1 MKSFFLFLAALSIF
15 KSTVYPI
22 NLDKDR
28 MAADLDILKNEFNIS
43 YAPIFWKKELFQW
56 DLDVEIDKSKEKLYA
71 LDLKNL
77 KQYHQIIRDF
87 FGSLKDMHAAISFY
101 TTEYAALPFLI
112 QGTEDRYFVIWRN
125 EDWGYQNQQI
135 LNIGDEVLAFN
146 DQPLKEIVNE
156 ILAASYGGARE
167 DSFQR
172 LAELQLT
179 VRDAETLSSIPEGLV
194 KVTFKKK
201 ETGVTK
207 NIYLEWYYAEEKIIN
222 NYSSP
227 KFTSEKLGAHPFFHK
242 LRALPLN
249 EKWKSFEHQCSGQVL
264 GALKSFLPRLG
275 KVTWQS
281 HSSHFDAYIFQTPAG
296 KSVGYIRIPD
306 FEGDIYIYEEFR
318 SLINVMETRTHKLV
332 IDVMNNPG
340 GYAFYALAIASS
352 LTNKPL
358 ENLKERLLITQEDL
372 FFALNDA
379 KELEDVVSDKD
390 AEAVLGDDI
399 CGYPVNKRVVKDL
412 LKHTEFIKDQFSR
425 GNYFTDFGYLEGI
438 SQIHPD
444 PQGHYTK
451 PLVLLINSLSIS
463 CGDVLPALLQ
473 DNQRATIIGTHSAGA
488 GGYIVKRRYSNR
500 FAVGEMTLTGSMI
513 YRLNGLPLENLG
525 VQPDKE
531 YVFTPNDYKNKYTGF
546 VAFLQQV
553 LDN

>member
-1 MKSFFLFLAALSIF
+1 MKSFLVFLSIF
-15 KSTVYPI
+15 TASFH
-22 NLDKDR
+22 LFAFDKER
-28 MAADLDILKNEFNIS
+28 MAADLDIIQNEFAIS
-43 YAPIFWKKELFQW
+43 YAPTDWKKELFQW
-56 DLDVEIDKSKEKLYA
+56 DLNVEINKAKEKLYA
-71 LDLKNL
+71 CDLKNL
-77 KQYHQIIRDF
+77 KEYHQIIRNF
-87 FGSLKDMHAAISFY
+87 FSSLKDMHTAISFY

-112 QGTEDRYFVIWRN
+112 QGAEDRYFVTWRN
-125 EDWGYQNQQI
+125 EDWGYQNKQV

-146 DQPLKEIVNE
+146 DQPLREIVNE
-156 ILAASYGGARE
+156 ILAVSYGGACE
-167 DSFQR
+167 NSFQR

-194 KVTFKKK
+194 KVTYKKK
-201 ETGVTK
+201 ETEEIK
-207 NIYLEWYYAEEKIIN
+207 NIYLEWYHAEEKIIN
-222 NYSSP
+222 NYMAP
-227 KFTSEKLGAHPFFHK
+227 KWTSEKLGCHPFFHK

-249 EKWKSFEHQCSGQVL
+249 ERWKNFEHQCSGQVL

-281 HSSHFDAYIFQTPAG
+281 HSPHFDAYIFQTPAG

-332 IDVMNNPG
+332 VDVMNNPG
-340 GYAFYALAIASS
+340 GYAFYALAMASC
-352 LTNKPL
+352 LANKPL
-358 ENLKERLLITQEDL
+358 DNLKERILITQEDL

-399 CGYPVNKRVVKDL
+399 CGYTVNKRLAKDL
-412 LKHTEFIKDQFSR
+412 LKHTEFIKDQFSK
-425 GNYFTDFGYLEGI
+425 GNYLTDFGYLEGI
-438 SQIHPD
+438 SQIYPD

-473 DNQRATIIGTHSAGA
+473 DNQRATIVGTSSAGA
-488 GGYIVKRRYSNR
+488 GGYIIKRRYSNR

-513 YRLNGLPLENLG
+513 YRSNGLPLENLG

-531 YVFTPNDYKNKYTGF
+531 YRFTPNDYKHKYSGF
-546 VAFLQQV
+546 VAFLQEV